1 MSNKIIH
8 HCKNTSI
15 VDRFILFD
23 PKRMDGNSEKLKI
36 WKAFKWKA
44 ILRNWKYEKPS
55 NVQHV
60 KITSTIILIRKDRWE
75 SQNLLFEFLQKKPF
89 PRKVEGN
96 TRDGINFSES
106 SLARGKV
113 ETRKIIIGS
122 NNFTLK
128 CIP

>member
-1 MSNKIIH
+1 MQGYITII
-8 HCKNTSI
+8 
-15 VDRFILFD
+15 D
-23 PKRMDGNSEKLKI
+23 PKRMEGNSEKLKI
-36 WKAFKWKA
+36 WKAFK
-44 ILRNWKYEKPS
+44 
-55 NVQHV
+55 HV
-60 KITSTIILIRKDRWE
+60 KIISTIILIRKDRWE

-113 ETRKIIIGS
+113 ETRKIIIES